1 MEPSEFSNINLEPM
15 TDQEIYQLYRNA
27 WVSTLAGLWTA
38 FGVSIDIKRLE
49 IYSRALKEIP
59 LEILEKTIDQVLREH
74 HFSNIPTVAELYK
87 IAQEIIGHNTFEN
100 WEPDKPMGFYLM
112 PGGVIKPI

>member
-1 MEPSEFSNINLEPM
+1 MDQSLSNSINLEPM

-38 FGVSIDIKRLE
+38 FGVSLDIKRLE
-49 IYSRALKEIP
+49 IYARALKEIP
-59 LEILEKTIDQVLREH
+59 LEILEKTIDRVLREH
-74 HFSNIPTVAELYK
+74 QYSNIPTVAELYN
-87 IAQEIIGHNTFEN
+87 IALEIVDHHTFET

-112 PGGVIKPI
+112 PGGEVKPI